1 MKSSKKNQM
10 TQLERDTEAYYEN
23 MTEEELKAE
32 RELEN
37 AIVGA
42 GTAVDVDGEE

>member
-1 MKSSKKNQM
+1 MRSSNKRPM

-37 AIVGA
+37 AIVGV
-42 GTAVDVDGEE
+42 GTGIDVDGEE